1 MAAGHLIQGLLYGVV
16 AVRVKNGHHAVNA
29 TMFQQFPYTQIVS
42 VDGLEGKQL
51 AGIPAIAFQY
61 SDRLFMQWDPDG
73 FRLAL
78 LCLLRHI
85 LQKAVLDV
93 LLCHPVEITD
103 TTTDIAVEYKY
114 VPDDSQFRAVAQIRV
129 VQDIPLF
136 RCEVER
142 VAIGRLLAAINCI
155 DFVVG
160 ILHSLAPVQ
169 ERAEKVH
176 DIDDGRVGERLG
188 LVVDEHTGN
197 IKVRIL
203 LAEQVLVGDV
213 LPEVVHLPQGDSFN
227 EESEVCI
234 AQ

>member
-1 MAAGHLIQGLLYGVV
+1 M
-16 AVRVKNGHHAVNA
+16 
-29 TMFQQFPYTQIVS
+29 
-42 VDGLEGKQL
+42 
-51 AGIPAIAFQY
+51 
-61 SDRLFMQWDPDG
+61 
-73 FRLAL
+73 
-78 LCLLRHI
+78 
-85 LQKAVLDV
+85 
-93 LLCHPVEITD
+93 
-103 TTTDIAVEYKY
+103 
-114 VPDDSQFRAVAQIRV
+114 
-129 VQDIPLF
+129 
-136 RCEVER
+136 
-142 VAIGRLLAAINCI
+142 
-155 DFVVG
+155 
-160 ILHSLAPVQ
+160 Q

>member
-1 MAAGHLIQGLLYGVV
+1 M
-16 AVRVKNGHHAVNA
+16 
-29 TMFQQFPYTQIVS
+29 
-42 VDGLEGKQL
+42 
-51 AGIPAIAFQY
+51 
-61 SDRLFMQWDPDG
+61 
-73 FRLAL
+73 
-78 LCLLRHI
+78 RHI

-203 LAEQVLVGDV
+203 LAEQVLIGDV

-227 EESEVCI
+227 EEREISI